1 MTRQLL
7 RNFIN
12 LGKSQN
18 FGLGP
23 EVGQGGSK
31 LESRAG
37 SVASSQSIVKLKVK
51 RRNQSNTSSAFNT
64 SQRESHDPGATRSLL
79 LDQVLNSTCDNDNA
93 YENKVR
99 IQFNTHAKLNLI
111 SQRRISSN
119 KPDALRNYTDQPISE
134 GKDGVRKF
142 DSTGNIRLSQQK
154 QKLQGQG
161 EQSQQF
167 GAYMSQNAA
176 NDKKLIRINFCGS
189 SAQPSIRH
197 VRVNQKKFAEFKK
210 KAKEMKVLRQI
221 NLQK

>member
-18 FGLGP
+18 FGGP

-64 SQRESHDPGATRSLL
+64 SLRESQDPGATRSLL
-79 LDQVLNSTCDNDNA
+79 DQVLDNDNA
-93 YENKVR
+93 YENKA
-99 IQFNTHAKLNLI
+99 QFGIHAKLNLI
-111 SQRRISSN
+111 SQRRRNN
-119 KPDALRNYTDQPISE
+119 KQDILRNYTDQPISQ
-134 GKDGVRKF
+134 GRDAVRKF

-167 GAYMSQNAA
+167 GAYVGPNAP
-176 NDKKLIRINFCGS
+176 NDK
-189 SAQPSIRH
+189 
-197 VRVNQKKFAEFKK
+197 
-210 KAKEMKVLRQI
+210 
-221 NLQK
+221 

>member
-18 FGLGP
+18 FGGP

-64 SQRESHDPGATRSLL
+64 SLREGQDPGATRSLL
-79 LDQVLNSTCDNDNA
+79 LDQVLNSTYDNDNA
-93 YENKVR
+93 YENKVQ
-99 IQFNTHAKLNLI
+99 QFSTHAKLNLI
-111 SQRRISSN
+111 SQRRRNN
-119 KPDALRNYTDQPISE
+119 KQDILRNYTDQPISQ
-134 GKDGVRKF
+134 GRDAVRKF

-167 GAYMSQNAA
+167 GAYMGPNAP
-176 NDKKLIRINFCGS
+176 NDK
-189 SAQPSIRH
+189 
-197 VRVNQKKFAEFKK
+197 
-210 KAKEMKVLRQI
+210 
-221 NLQK
+221 